1 MAYMSSLYPI
11 SPIDI
16 GAHITALPED
26 GSVPGFKEWRYMHT
40 PGHTAGHIS
49 LFREEDKELIA
60 GDTFITTKG
69 ESAINAIFLQTKKIS
84 APPAY
89 FTPDWEAA
97 NDSIKALLL
106 LSPEIVATGHGKPM
120 NGKEMRRGLH
130 YLHEHFF
137 EEFVPHRGRYV
148 QEPAVADVNGVL
160 YIPPPVYNPYKG
172 WVVAGVAAVITAI
185 TVSVLLKKKFI

>member
-1 MAYMSSLYPI
+1 M
-11 SPIDI
+11 
-16 GAHITALPED
+16 
-26 GSVPGFKEWRYMHT
+26 PGFQEWRYLHT
-40 PGHTAGHIS
+40 PGHTSGHIS
-49 LFREEDKELIA
+49 LFREEDKVLIA
-60 GDTFITTKG
+60 GDAFITTKG

-84 APPAY
+84 GPPAY
-89 FTPDWEAA
+89 FTPDSQTA
-97 NDSIKALLL
+97 NDSIKTLLL

-148 QEPAVADVNGVL
+148 QEPAVADASGVL
-160 YIPPPVYNPYKG
+160 YVPPAVYNPYKN
-172 WVVAGVAAVITAI
+172 WVIAGAAAVITAI